1 MMVPDGVYALSVG
14 IKTTDD
20 LGADGR
26 VLLDLLTFLVAQ
38 LPWLLQ

>member
-1 MMVPDGVYALSVG
+1 MMVPDGLDAAFVG
-14 IKTTDD
+14 LETTDD

-38 LPWLLQ
+38 LSWLF